1 MRRIESPRVGLPLPS
16 HRLTQTRSIAILAR
30 DSFRGDHG
38 HIHDILDENLE
49 LVREVSIHD
58 FRTAFERW

>member
-1 MRRIESPRVGLPLPS
+1 MSLPQRIDPTSVEVTG
-16 HRLTQTRSIAILAR
+16 R
-30 DSFRGDHG
+30 DIPWKPFGSCEGF
-38 HIHDILDENLE
+38 DILDENLE

>member
-1 MRRIESPRVGLPLPS
+1 MNDLV
-16 HRLTQTRSIAILAR
+16 
-30 DSFRGDHG
+30 RGEMVDHD
-38 HIHDILDENLE
+38 HIYDILDENPE

>member
-1 MRRIESPRVGLPLPS
+1 MSLPQRIDPTSVEVTG
-16 HRLTQTRSIAILAR
+16 R
-30 DSFRGDHG
+30 DIPWKRFGSY
-38 HIHDILDENLE
+38 DILDENLE

>member
-1 MRRIESPRVGLPLPS
+1 MSLPQRIDPTSVEVTG
-16 HRLTQTRSIAILAR
+16 R
-30 DSFRGDHG
+30 DIPWKPFGSCEGFVYN
-38 HIHDILDENLE
+38 ILDENLE

>member
-1 MRRIESPRVGLPLPS
+1 MSLPQRIDPASVGVAGRDTPWKPFGS
-16 HRLTQTRSIAILAR
+16 CEGLACK
-30 DSFRGDHG
+30 
-38 HIHDILDENLE
+38 ILDENLE